1 MKLVMVT
8 TYATPSNMR
17 RELLEAVVA
26 RGHRVTVVSPEPAG
40 VMQGPLAAL
49 GGTYREWPVN
59 RTGIDPAEDLRSAHR
74 LHAILRAER
83 PDVVLVYQIKAVLI
97 APLAAK
103 LARVARVV
111 PLINGLGAVFDSHG
125 FGATGKAR
133 LARRA
138 YGLSLRLVD
147 EIVFQNADDPALLQ
161 SAGLLSG
168 RARWRVVPGTGVDL
182 ARLAARPPH
191 AGPPTFTLISRLLV
205 SKGVRDLVAAARLVR
220 ARYPEARFRIV
231 GQLEAEGHP
240 DGVRRAELDAWV
252 AEGLVEYAGFSD
264 DVAGVLAATT
274 VFVLPSYYREGVPRT
289 NLEALAVGRPIVT
302 TDWVG
307 CRETVE
313 DGGNGFLVPPR
324 DPVALAD
331 RLERY
336 LRDPALVARHGSAS
350 RALAERRFDVRK
362 VNAQML
368 EALRLGS
375 PAPPGR

>member
-1 MKLVMVT
+1 MKLAMVT

-26 RGHRVTVVSPEPAG
+26 RGHRVTVVSPGPAG
-40 VMQGPLAAL
+40 VMQGSLAAL
-49 GGTYREWPVN
+49 GGSHRAWPVN

-74 LHAILRAER
+74 LHSILRDER
-83 PDVVLVYQIKAVLI
+83 PDVVLVYQIKAVLL

-103 LARVARVV
+103 LARVERVV
-111 PLINGLGAVFDSHG
+111 PLVNGLGAVFDSHG
-125 FGATGKAR
+125 FGATAKAG

-138 YGLSLRLVD
+138 YGMSLRLVD
-147 EIVFQNADDPALLQ
+147 EIVFQNADDPALLR
-161 SAGLLSG
+161 SSGLLPG

-182 ARLAARPPH
+182 VRLQPRPPH

-205 SKGVRDLVAAARLVR
+205 SKGVRDLVAAARIVR
-220 ARYPEARFRIV
+220 ARHPAARFRIV
-231 GQLEAEGHP
+231 GQLEADDHP

-289 NLEALAVGRPIVT
+289 NLEALAIGRPVVT

-307 CRETVE
+307 CRDTVE
-313 DGGNGFLVPPR
+313 DGVNGFLVAPR

-336 LRDPALVARHGSAS
+336 LRDPALALRHGSAS

-362 VNAQML
+362 VNQQML
-368 EALRLGS
+368 QALRLG
-375 PAPPGR
+375 